1 MNGLGIS
8 LVTYS
13 ASCFSVSFV
22 FFTSSY
28 SNNTGTREK
37 YRIEIIWNGK
47 NLFQYVNGELDA
59 KGDAVGILNLTKT
72 IPPPERKVLDD
83 TMKSLADY
91 GKPDKEEPLESED
104 ERVERILS
112 SGGNLSIGYERFDKY
127 VRGKFSGTLSR
138 ISVAVS
144 EFPPRNIPVDNSI
157 SARFDRFLDHVRRE
171 LPEELMHTVLSRVAR
186 HSKPHKVHSRSILR
200 LVGRIRRRCRP
211 IRRRLQSCAAC
222 AS

>member
-1 MNGLGIS
+1 M
-8 LVTYS
+8 
-13 ASCFSVSFV
+13 
-22 FFTSSY
+22 
-28 SNNTGTREK
+28 
-37 YRIEIIWNGK
+37 
-47 NLFQYVNGELDA
+47 FQYVNGELDA

-186 HSKPHKVHSRSILR
+186 HSKRSVRMEHRFGTYLDTP
-200 LVGRIRRRCRP
+200 VGCGDE
-211 IRRRLQSCAAC
+211 LALLK
-222 AS
+222 